1 MDDETRIV
9 AARIAATAREVQR
22 TKGLSTPELAS
33 RAGLE
38 PAELDAILSGEEEV
52 PLPAIFL
59 LAGAL
64 RIPPAQLLEGIEWV
78 PAEHGGGGF
87 RVSD

>member
-22 TKGLSTPELAS
+22 AKGISTPELAQ
-33 RAGLE
+33 RAGLD
-38 PAELDAILSGEEEV
+38 PAELDAILSGETEI

-64 RIPPAQLLEGIEWV
+64 RVPPAQLLEGIEWV
-78 PAEHGGGGF
+78 PGEGGGGAF